1 MANILDNRLNA
12 ILKKEVT
19 PLLKALKFKKRRLNY
34 SYDFDGL
41 CWLVNIQKSQWND
54 QEESAFT
61 VNCGVYIPG
70 ILSVY
75 ANNIS
80 EPTSPSLM
88 HCACS
93 ARIGMLM
100 PEKIDIWWTLTLG
113 DSASVDEDI
122 AQDIRIKVENVA
134 LPFLNK
140 FKSSQ
145 SVADFLLYE
154 SGDKYKQVDPMAKTI
169 RLAYSAII
177 YSRLNRHD
185 EAKRILDIAIEASK
199 DSPIEYTIN
208 HLKNLKLKILR

>member
-19 PLLKALKFKKRRLNY
+19 PLLKAPKFKKRRLNY
-34 SYDFDGL
+34 AYGFDEL

-54 QEESAFT
+54 REESAFT

-70 ILSVY
+70 IVSVY
-75 ANNIS
+75 ANIS
-80 EPTSPSLM
+80 EPTNPSIM

-122 AQDIRIKVENVA
+122 AQDIRCKIENVA

-145 SVADFLLYE
+145 SVADFLLSE
-154 SGDKYKQVDPMAKTI
+154 SGDKYKQVGPVAKTK

-199 DSPIEYTIN
+199 DSPIEYIIN
-208 HLKNLKLKILR
+208 QLSHKL

>member
-34 SYDFDGL
+34 AYGFDEL
-41 CWLVNIQKSQWND
+41 CWLVNIQKNQWND
-54 QEESAFT
+54 QEELAFT

-70 ILSVY
+70 IVSVY
-75 ANNIS
+75 ANIS
-80 EPTSPSLM
+80 EPASPSIM

-113 DSASVDEDI
+113 DSASVNEDI
-122 AQDIRIKVENVA
+122 AQDIRCKVENVA

-145 SVADFLLYE
+145 SVADFLLSE
-154 SGDKYKQVDPMAKTI
+154 SSDKYKQVGPMAKTI
-169 RLAYSAII
+169 RLEYSAII

-199 DSPIEYTIN
+199 DSPIEYHCCPIN
-208 HLKNLKLKILR
+208 FHENSRVA